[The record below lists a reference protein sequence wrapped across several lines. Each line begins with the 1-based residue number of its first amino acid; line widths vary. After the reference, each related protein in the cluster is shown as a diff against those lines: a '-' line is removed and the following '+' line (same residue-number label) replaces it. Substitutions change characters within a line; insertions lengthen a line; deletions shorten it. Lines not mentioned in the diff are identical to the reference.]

1 MDEQFDLRPLLDYID
16 PAACSYTDWAQV
28 GMALKH
34 EGYSVSDWDQWSQR
48 DGSRYHAGECER
60 KWRTFKEAAGSVVTG
75 ATITQMAKDAGWQP
89 TSHDDEILDWDS
101 ALEVDDLDRGYR
113 LIDTDYIKGTKLQR
127 PKNWDPVD
135 QIKRFVQALYKPED
149 YINYVTQ
156 AYPKEEKDGTTKW
169 VPSGNGV
176 YTRTAGD
183 LLNALDSC
191 KGDISMVFG
200 DPNPQAG
207 AWMRINP
214 LDGDG
219 VKNVNVAKFEYAL
232 VESDSLELE
241 RQNELF
247 RKLKL
252 PIATLTYSAGKSLH
266 ALVKID
272 AKNKYEYQERVQ
284 YLYTVLNQNGI
295 EIDTQDKNPS
305 RLSRLP
311 GFERNGDKQ
320 FLVDSNIGLADWAS
334 WKDYIEDLNDN
345 LPDIENLNDLF
356 DKPIHLAPELIHG
369 ILRLGHKMLFAAPSK
384 AGKSFGLMQLAIAIA
399 EGTQW
404 NGFQCE
410 QGRVLY
416 VNLEIDPNSAKKRL
430 VDIYGAIGIT
440 HSNVNNIDMWNLRGK
455 TTPMDKLTPKLIRRA
470 QDGHYSAIIIDPIYK
485 VLTGDENSASDM
497 AKFVNQF
504 DKIATELGS
513 SVIYAHHF
521 SKGAQGGKS
530 SMERSS
536 GSGVFSRDPDSIL
549 TATPLPVDENLR
561 TTHVIDEECRFI
573 AGEIAKYNPDHQVP
587 EADMMNVHKM
597 DDHLMS
603 AFVDLPNKQPLLQRI
618 ARKRQQ
624 VKEQAALHTAWR
636 LEGTLREFPSF
647 KPISYWFKYPVYE
660 VDHKLDTVAIE
671 DPETLRQKKW
681 REGVDNANQNKS
693 EKAQNELEEAYE
705 QLVDFH
711 NDGAPISIVELAANL
726 GITRQAAYK
735 RVKKSETFEYSA
747 GQVIK
752 SK

>member
-16 PAACSYTDWAQV
+16 PAACSYTEWAQV

-48 DGSRYHAGECER
+48 DGSRYHTGECER
-60 KWRTFKEAAGSVVTG
+60 KWRTFKEEAGSVVTG

-89 TSHDDEILDWDS
+89 ASHDDEVLDWDS
-101 ALEVDDLDRGYR
+101 TLEVDDLDRGYR
-113 LIDTDYIKGTKLQR
+113 LIDTDYIKGTKLQE

-183 LLNALDSC
+183 LLKALDSC

-430 VDIYGAIGIT
+430 VDIYGAMGIT

-587 EADMMNVHKM
+587 EADMMNTRKM

-603 AFVDLPNKQPLLQRI
+603 AFVDLPNKQVLLQQI
-618 ARKRQQ
+618 AKKRQQ

-647 KPISYWFKYPVYE
+647 APISYWFKYPVYE

-671 DPETLRQKKW
+671 NPENHAKWKKSMQ
-681 REGVDNANQNKS
+681 EANQSKN
-693 EKAQNELEEAYE
+693 EKAQSELEEAYQ

-726 GITRQAAYK
+726 GISRQAAYK
-735 RVKKSETFEYSA
+735 RVKKSELFEA
-747 GQVIK
+747 TDGIVTK
-752 SK
+752 NK

>member
-16 PAACSYTDWAQV
+16 PASCSYTEWAQV

-48 DGSRYHAGECER
+48 DGARYHTGECER
-60 KWRTFKEAAGSVVTG
+60 KWRTFKEEAGSVVTG

-89 TSHDDEILDWDS
+89 ASHDDEVLDWDS
-101 ALEVDDLDRGYR
+101 TLEVDDLDRGYR
-113 LIDTDYIKGTKLQR
+113 LIDTDYIKGTKLQE

-135 QIKRFVQALYKPED
+135 QIKLFVQALYKPED

-183 LLNALDSC
+183 LLKALDSC
-191 KGDISMVFG
+191 KGDISLVFG
-200 DPNPQAG
+200 DPNPAA

-219 VKNVNVAKFEYAL
+219 IKNANVAKFEYAL

-430 VDIYGAIGIT
+430 VDIYGAMGIT
-440 HSNVNNIDMWNLRGK
+440 HSNVDNIDMWNLRGK

-573 AGEIAKYNPDHQVP
+573 AGEIAKYNPDRQVP
-587 EADMMNVHKM
+587 EADMMNVRKM

-603 AFVDLPNKQPLLQRI
+603 AFVDLPNKQALLQRI
-618 ARKRQQ
+618 AKKRQQ

-647 KPISYWFKYPVYE
+647 APISYWFKYPVYE

-671 DPETLRQKKW
+671 NPENHAKWKKSMQ
-681 REGVDNANQNKS
+681 EANQSKN
-693 EKAQNELEEAYE
+693 EKAQSELEAAYQ

-711 NDGAPISIVELAANL
+711 DDGAPISIVELAANL
-726 GITRQAAYK
+726 GISRQAAYK
-735 RVKKSETFEYSA
+735 RVNKSKQFEYSS